1 MEQKKMILD
10 VRERPG
16 IVKWIIL
23 AFQHVFAMFGATVLV
38 PLLVNSAAGTEVV
51 STGVTLI
58 ASGTG
63 TLIYVLCTRGKSPV
77 YLGSSFAFISPLIA
91 AYALGGI
98 SGAMT
103 GIMIVGLI
111 YVIVATI
118 IHFTGKKWINKL
130 LPPVVIGPMIMI
142 IGLSLTSTAVSNIG
156 LASETI
162 DWKVVVVALFT
173 FLVTAIC
180 AVRGR
185 KFFKVIPFL
194 IGITSGY
201 ILSICLGM
209 VDFAAV
215 KEASFFSLPKFSIPF
230 LHYNPNF
237 LIGITMAPIALV
249 TIAEHIGDH
258 KALSSIIGKDLIE
271 EPGLDKT
278 LMGDGLATF
287 IAGILG
293 APANTTYGENTA
305 VVGMTK
311 VASVWVIGLAAIIAM
326 ILGFL
331 GKFTAIISS
340 IPWAVLGGVTVLLY
354 GFIAVNGLKVLI
366 ESQTDF
372 GKTKNVVVA
381 SAMLVLGLGG
391 AAISFAS
398 GNVTVSIS
406 GMSLAAIVGIL
417 LNLLLPMDK
426 NENETKEEKCTCSEC
441 KCETNENKINGN
453 NKVINADEI
462 KEEIK
467 EILEDN
473 KDEIN
478 DLNDEEKIK
487 SSENSENNDDKKEDN
502 QNEKEEKSK
511 MKVEELNHPLI
522 EHKLAILR
530 DKNTGTKEFREI
542 VSELATMLCYEAMKD
557 AETYEEEI
565 ETPIQKT
572 TVKKIDENNYVFL
585 PILRAGTGML
595 DGIINVMPNAKIG
608 HIGMYRDEETFKPN
622 LYFFKVPKN
631 IEEKEVIVLD
641 PMVATGGSIMD
652 TVEQLKQK
660 GVKKIKVLA
669 IIVAPEGLKAIEEKY
684 PDVQIYCTKIDE
696 KLNERAYI
704 VPGLG
709 DAGDRT
715 FGTK

>member
-10 VRERPG
+10 VNEKPQ
-16 IVKWIIL
+16 IAKWIVL

-38 PLLVNSAAGTEVV
+38 PLLVNAAAGTEVL
-51 STGVTLI
+51 STGVTLL
-58 ASGTG
+58 ASGIG
-63 TLIYVLCTRGKSPV
+63 TLIYILCTRGKSPV

-142 IGLSLTSTAVSNIG
+142 IGLSLASTAVSNIG
-156 LASETI
+156 LASDTI

-185 KFFKVIPFL
+185 EFFKVIPFL
-194 IGITSGY
+194 IGIVSGY
-201 ILSICLGM
+201 ILSICLGL
-209 VDFAAV
+209 VDFTAV
-215 KEASFFSLPKFSIPF
+215 KEASFFSLPSFSIPF

-278 LMGDGLATF
+278 LLGDGLATF
-287 IAGILG
+287 VAGVLG

-326 ILGFL
+326 IFGFL

-366 ESQTDF
+366 ESKTDF
-372 GKTKNVVVA
+372 GKTKNVIVA

-391 AAISFAS
+391 AAISFVS

-417 LNLLLPMDK
+417 LNLLLP
-426 NENETKEEKCTCSEC
+426 
-441 KCETNENKINGN
+441 
-453 NKVINADEI
+453 
-462 KEEIK
+462 
-467 EILEDN
+467 
-473 KDEIN
+473 
-478 DLNDEEKIK
+478 
-487 SSENSENNDDKKEDN
+487 
-502 QNEKEEKSK
+502 NEKEEGSSK
-511 MKVEELNHPLI
+511 EVIEEVENKDEVKEVKEIKEVVELKHPLV

-542 VSELATMLCYEAMKD
+542 VSELATMLCYEAMKN

-595 DGIINVMPNAKIG
+595 DGIINIMPNAKIG
-608 HIGMYRDEETFKPN
+608 HIGMYRDEETFKPTM
-622 LYFFKVPKN
+622 YFFKVPKN

-641 PMVATGGSIMD
+641 PMVATGGSIID

-660 GVKKIKVLA
+660 GVKKIKVLC
-669 IIVAPEGLKAIEEKY
+669 IILAPEGLKAINEKY

-696 KLNERAYI
+696 KLNEKAYI

-709 DAGDRT
+709 DAGDRI

>member
-16 IVKWIIL
+16 IAKWIIL

-38 PLLVNSAAGTEVV
+38 PLLVNSAAGAEVL
-51 STGVTLI
+51 STGVTLL
-58 ASGTG
+58 ASGIG
-63 TLIYVLCTRGKSPV
+63 TLIYILCTRGKSPV

-91 AYALGGI
+91 AYALGGM

-118 IHFTGKKWINKL
+118 IHFTGNKWINKL

-142 IGLSLTSTAVSNIG
+142 IGLSLASTAVANIG
-156 LASETI
+156 LASDTI

-209 VDFAAV
+209 VDFTAV
-215 KEASFFSLPKFSIPF
+215 KEASFFSLPRFSIPF

-287 IAGILG
+287 VAGILG

-391 AAISFAS
+391 AAISFVS

-426 NENETKEEKCTCSEC
+426 NENEPKEEECTCSEC
-441 KCETNENKINGN
+441 KCESDENKINGD

-467 EILEDN
+467 EILEAN
-473 KDEIN
+473 QDEIN
-478 DLNDEEKIK
+478 DINDEEKIK
-487 SSENSENNDDKKEDN
+487 SSENSENNDDN
-502 QNEKEEKSK
+502 QNEKKEISK

-542 VSELATMLCYEAMKD
+542 VSELATMLCYEAMKG

-595 DGIINVMPNAKIG
+595 DGIINIMPNAKIG

-631 IEEKEVIVLD
+631 IEDKEVIVLD
-641 PMVATGGSIMD
+641 PMVATGGSIID

-669 IIVAPEGLKAIEEKY
+669 IIVAPEGIKAIEEKY

-709 DAGDRT
+709 DAGDRI